1 MERKAN
7 VERSTKETAIRLSLN
22 LDGHGEYAIE
32 TGIGF
37 FDHMLS
43 HLAKHSLMDLT
54 VKAQGDLEVDGH
66 HTVEDVGIVLGTAIR
81 EAIGDRS
88 GITRYGSETV
98 PMDEALVLVAIDLGG
113 RPYLGF
119 DADLGPGKL
128 GEFDIELAKEFFRAL
143 AVQAGMNI
151 HIRLLAGENSHHCLE
166 AIFKAFGRSL
176 RRAIAIDARV
186 QGVPSTKGI
195 L

>member
-1 MERKAN
+1 
-7 VERSTKETAIRLSLN
+7 
-22 LDGHGEYAIE
+22 
-32 TGIGF
+32 
-37 FDHMLS
+37 
-43 HLAKHSLMDLT
+43 
-54 VKAQGDLEVDGH
+54 
-66 HTVEDVGIVLGTAIR
+66 
-81 EAIGDRS
+81 
-88 GITRYGSETV
+88 
-98 PMDEALVLVAIDLGG
+98 MDEALVLVAIDLGG

-143 AVQAGMNI
+143 AVQAGMNV
-151 HIRLLAGENSHHCLE
+151 HIKLLAGENSHHCLE

>member
-7 VERSTKETAIRLSLN
+7 IERSTKETAIRLSLN

>member
-1 MERKAN
+1 MERKATI
-7 VERSTKETAIRLSLN
+7 ERTTKETTIRLSMN
-22 LDGHGEYAIE
+22 LDGNGDYSIE

-43 HLAKHSLMDLT
+43 HVAKHSLIDLEI
-54 VKAQGDLEVDGH
+54 KAQGDLQVDSH

-81 EAIGDRS
+81 DALGDRS

-98 PMDEALVLVAIDLGG
+98 PMDEALVLVALDLSG

-128 GEFDIELAKEFFRAL
+128 GEFDLELAAEFFRAV
-143 AVQAGMNI
+143 AVQAGMNL
-151 HIRLLAGENSHHCLE
+151 HIRLLAGENRHHCLE

-176 RRAIAIDARV
+176 RRAVTIDPRV
-186 QGVPSTKGI
+186 QGVPSTKGV